1 MNLTIHS
8 IDSIRHRKEEYF
20 PLFYDEWTI
29 GEQDRAFH
37 EELLTYTNGL
47 LGLPRFYVAEVD
59 GKLVGCYALLLNDIN
74 SRQDLFPWFAYL
86 YVKPEYRGKGV
97 ASILLQHAIKI
108 AKQLNFNTLYLET
121 NIEGF
126 YEKYGFEPFGESS
139 DPFGE
144 KAKIHK
150 KLL

>member
-8 IDSIRHRKEEYF
+8 IDAIRQRKDEYF

-37 EELLTYTNGL
+37 EELLTYTNGS
-47 LGLPRFYVAEVD
+47 LGLPRFYVAEVN
-59 GKLVGCYALLLNDIN
+59 GKLVGCYALLINDIN

-86 YVKPEYRGKGV
+86 YVLPVYRGKGI
-97 ASILLQHAIKI
+97 ASKLLQHGINT
-108 AKQLNFNTLYLET
+108 AKQLNFNSLNLET
-121 NIEGF
+121 NLEGL
-126 YEKYGFEPFGESS
+126 YEKYGFVPIGETS

-144 KAKIHK
+144 KAKIYK

>member
-8 IDSIRHRKEEYF
+8 IDSIRHRKDEYF

-29 GEQDRAFH
+29 GEQDLAFH

-47 LGLPRFYVAEVD
+47 LVLPRFYVAQVD

-86 YVKPEYRGKGV
+86 YVMPEYRGKGV
-97 ASILLQHAIKI
+97 ASKLIQHGIET
-108 AKQLNFNTLYLET
+108 AKQLQFDALYLET
-121 NIEGF
+121 NIEGM
-126 YEKYGFEPFGESS
+126 YEKYGYVSIGSAS
-139 DPFGE
+139 DPFGG
-144 KAKIHK
+144 KAKIYK

>member
-1 MNLTIHS
+1 MKLTIHA
-8 IDSIRHRKEEYF
+8 IDSIRHRKDEYF

-29 GEQDRAFH
+29 GEQDRNFH

-47 LGLPRFYVAEVD
+47 LGLPRFYVAEVE

-86 YVKPEYRGKGV
+86 YILPEYRGKGI
-97 ASILLQHAIKI
+97 ASQLLQHGQNI
-108 AKQLNFNTLYLET
+108 AKQLHFEALYLET
-121 NIEGF
+121 NIAGL
-126 YEKYGFEPFGESS
+126 YEKFGFELIGETS

-144 KAKIHK
+144 KAKIYK
-150 KLL
+150 KVL